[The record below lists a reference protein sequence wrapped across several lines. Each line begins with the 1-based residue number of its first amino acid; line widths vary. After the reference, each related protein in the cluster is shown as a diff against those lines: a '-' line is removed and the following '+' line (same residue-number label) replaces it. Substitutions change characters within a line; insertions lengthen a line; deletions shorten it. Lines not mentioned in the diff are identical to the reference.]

1 MDLVGRFDSKGIRWC
16 IFVKVLSQVKDILY
30 CNLYI
35 GRNEQYIIAIIASN
49 IVCLRVGRVYMIN

>member
-1 MDLVGRFDSKGIRWC
+1 MSIKGYDDYMDLVGRFDSKGIRWC

-35 GRNEQYIIAIIASN
+35 GRNEQYIIAIY
-49 IVCLRVGRVYMIN
+49 CQ

>member
-35 GRNEQYIIAIIASN
+35 GRNEQYIIAIY
-49 IVCLRVGRVYMIN
+49 CQ